1 MRENAFKL
9 IYSLEIQKVE
19 DIQDQIEL
27 YFESNNIKDQEAKN
41 YIEDAITGIEKH
53 QEEILKDIE
62 MNLKDD
68 WKLSRI
74 SKMDLAILKLAIYEI
89 KFSDVPYKVSINEA
103 VELAKKYGEDKS
115 KNFVNGV
122 LASIVK
128 ENNLLIQLIL
138 ELENNT
144 NLNDKQITELL
155 KIGKNRI
162 AYLKN
167 KL

>member
-1 MRENAFKL
+1 MNRTLMRENAFKL

-74 SKMDLAILKLAIYEI
+74 SKMDLSILKLAIYEI

-122 LASIVK
+122 LASVVK
-128 ENNLLIQLIL
+128 ENNL
-138 ELENNT
+138 
-144 NLNDKQITELL
+144 
-155 KIGKNRI
+155 
-162 AYLKN
+162 
-167 KL
+167 

>member
-1 MRENAFKL
+1 MNRTVMRENAFKL
-9 IYSLEIQKVE
+9 VYSLEIQRVE
-19 DIQDQIEL
+19 DIQEQIEL
-27 YFESNNIKDQEAKN
+27 YFESNNIKDEEAKR

-62 MNLKDD
+62 MNLKDE

-128 ENNLLIQLIL
+128 ENNL
-138 ELENNT
+138 
-144 NLNDKQITELL
+144 
-155 KIGKNRI
+155 
-162 AYLKN
+162 
-167 KL
+167 

>member
-1 MRENAFKL
+1 MNRTVMRENAFKL
-9 IYSLEIQKVE
+9 VYSLEIQKVE
-19 DIQDQIEL
+19 DIQEQIEL
-27 YFESNNIKDQEAKN
+27 YFESNNIKDEEAKR

-62 MNLKDD
+62 MNLKDE

-128 ENNLLIQLIL
+128 ENNL
-138 ELENNT
+138 
-144 NLNDKQITELL
+144 
-155 KIGKNRI
+155 
-162 AYLKN
+162 
-167 KL
+167 

>member
-1 MRENAFKL
+1 MNRTLMRENAFKL

-62 MNLKDD
+62 MNLKDE

-103 VELAKKYGEDKS
+103 VELAKRYGEDKS

-128 ENNLLIQLIL
+128 EM
-138 ELENNT
+138 
-144 NLNDKQITELL
+144 
-155 KIGKNRI
+155 
-162 AYLKN
+162 
-167 KL
+167 

>member
-1 MRENAFKL
+1 MNRTVMRENAFKL
-9 IYSLEIQKVE
+9 VYSLEIQKVE
-19 DIQDQIEL
+19 DIQEQMEL
-27 YFESNNIKDQEAKN
+27 YFESNNIKDEEAKR

-62 MNLKDD
+62 MNLKDE

-128 ENNLLIQLIL
+128 ENNL
-138 ELENNT
+138 
-144 NLNDKQITELL
+144 
-155 KIGKNRI
+155 
-162 AYLKN
+162 
-167 KL
+167 

>member
-1 MRENAFKL
+1 MNRSTIRENAFKL

-128 ENNLLIQLIL
+128 ENNL
-138 ELENNT
+138 
-144 NLNDKQITELL
+144 
-155 KIGKNRI
+155 
-162 AYLKN
+162 
-167 KL
+167 

>member
-1 MRENAFKL
+1 MNRTLMRENAFKL

-128 ENNLLIQLIL
+128 
-138 ELENNT
+138 
-144 NLNDKQITELL
+144 DM
-155 KIGKNRI
+155 
-162 AYLKN
+162 
-167 KL
+167 

>member
-1 MRENAFKL
+1 MNRTLMRENAFKL

-68 WKLSRI
+68 WKLSR
-74 SKMDLAILKLAIYEI
+74 
-89 KFSDVPYKVSINEA
+89 N
-103 VELAKKYGEDKS
+103 
-115 KNFVNGV
+115 
-122 LASIVK
+122 
-128 ENNLLIQLIL
+128 
-138 ELENNT
+138 
-144 NLNDKQITELL
+144 
-155 KIGKNRI
+155 
-162 AYLKN
+162 
-167 KL
+167 